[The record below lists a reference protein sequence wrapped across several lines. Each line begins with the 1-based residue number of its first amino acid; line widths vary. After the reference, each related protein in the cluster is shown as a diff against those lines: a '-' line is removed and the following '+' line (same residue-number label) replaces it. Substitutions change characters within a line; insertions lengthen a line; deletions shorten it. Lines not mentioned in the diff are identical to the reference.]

1 MELIAA
7 ARRDGRTLLDEVESK
22 RLLAAYDI
30 PTVPTAVATS
40 EMQAVELAGSVGFPV
55 VLKIYSRTITHKTDV
70 GGVKL
75 NLGDDAAV
83 KKAYQEIRQSV
94 ADKAGIEHFQGVTV
108 QPMVRLSD
116 AYELIIGSS
125 LDPQFGPVLLFGS
138 GGQLVEV
145 YEDRALALP
154 PLTATLARRMM
165 DQTKVYKALKGV
177 RGRKTVDLAALEQVL
192 VRFGELVVEQR
203 WVKEIDINPLL
214 ASSDRLIALDARVV
228 LHDPHVREEDLPK
241 PAIRPYPAQY
251 ASPWT
256 MKDGTPITIRPI
268 RPEDEPLMVKFHQT
282 LSDRSVHFRYFHPIK
297 LSARTAHER
306 LIRVCFNDYD
316 REIALVAERQD
327 AAEREILAV
336 TRLSKL
342 PGGHE
347 AEFALLVGDQWQNRG
362 LGTELLRRILQVAR
376 DEKVPRV
383 TADILPE
390 NSEMQR
396 VCEKLGFRLARDP
409 AEGTVRAETDL

>member
-1 MELIAA
+1 
-7 ARRDGRTLLDEVESK
+7 
-22 RLLAAYDI
+22 
-30 PTVPTAVATS
+30 
-40 EMQAVELAGSVGFPV
+40 MQAAELAGSFGYPV

-75 NLGDDAAV
+75 NLGDEAAV
-83 KKAYQEIRQSV
+83 RKAYQEIRQSV
-94 ADKAGIEHFQGVTV
+94 AEIAGIEHFQGVTV

-116 AYELIIGSS
+116 AYELIVGSS

-145 YEDRALALP
+145 YQDRALALP

-177 RGRKTVDLAALEQVL
+177 RGRSPVDLAALEQVL
-192 VRFGELVVEQR
+192 VRFSELVVEQR

-214 ASSDRLIALDARVV
+214 ASSDRLIAVDARVV
-228 LHDPHVREEDLPK
+228 LHDPDVREEDLPR

-256 MKDGTPITIRPI
+256 MKDGTPVEIRPI

-282 LSDRSVHFRYFHPIK
+282 LSDRSVHFRYFHPMK

-342 PGGHE
+342 PGGNE
-347 AEFALLVGDQWQNRG
+347 AEFALLVGDQWQNGG

-376 DEKVPRV
+376 DEKVARV
-383 TADILPE
+383 TADILRE
-390 NSEMQR
+390 NAEMQR
-396 VCEKLGFRLARDP
+396 VCEKLGFRLTRDL
-409 AEGTVRAETDL
+409 AEGTVRAEIEL